1 MTDRNAA
8 GDMRESDEIARD
20 ALQEEFQRFLNDL
33 DWQFKRLYVV
43 NAVGWAVTMALL
55 IALFLKV

>member
-8 GDMRESDEIARD
+8 GDARESDETGHD
-20 ALQEEFQRFLNDL
+20 ALREEFQRFRDDL

-43 NAVGWAVTMALL
+43 NAVGWAVTMAFL
-55 IALFLKV
+55 IALFIRG

>member
-8 GDMRESDEIARD
+8 WDIRERNEAFIN
-20 ALQEEFQRFLNDL
+20 ALREEFQRFLDDL

-55 IALFLKV
+55 IALFIRG